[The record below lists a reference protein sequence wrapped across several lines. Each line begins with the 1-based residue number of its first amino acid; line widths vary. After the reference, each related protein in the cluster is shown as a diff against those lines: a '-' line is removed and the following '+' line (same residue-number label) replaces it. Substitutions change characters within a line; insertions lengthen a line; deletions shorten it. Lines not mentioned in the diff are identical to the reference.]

1 MSELAINAG
10 TSQPVIENLQLQGF
24 QFQTRM
30 EMKLPNVPADI
41 TEIDDES
48 LMQLFGELTAYANF
62 LSVQFACAVID
73 EKNADQAL
81 DMEESKNY
89 ISSYEENK
97 NAKRAQKCKLITT
110 CRSQSM
116 SNKGQMLQDPF
127 LNALR
132 KEHIPVSIYLVNG
145 IKLQG
150 QVESFDQ
157 YVVLLRNTVTQMVYK
172 HAISTVVPARAVNLT
187 TEDSESAE

>member
-10 TSQPVIENLQLQGF
+10 TSQPVIDNLQLQGF

-81 DMEESKNY
+81 DLEESKNY
-89 ISSYEENK
+89 ISSYEANK
-97 NAKRAQKCKLITT
+97 KETVTIMKARMASDPTIIHLREGMSAKYAYRKLIEVMVNNVD
-110 CRSQSM
+110 RSTQLVSRELTRRT
-116 SNKGQMLQDPF
+116 SNGALQRSNRMFP
-127 LNALR
+127 
-132 KEHIPVSIYLVNG
+132 
-145 IKLQG
+145 
-150 QVESFDQ
+150 
-157 YVVLLRNTVTQMVYK
+157 
-172 HAISTVVPARAVNLT
+172 
-187 TEDSESAE
+187 